1 MYGRFFLLLLVM
13 GGAWG
18 WQHKVEVKRWWRSH
32 AGEAVAAPGV
42 QVYTAAGCDI
52 CERAAVLIESA
63 GMAVTRRAVDSDE
76 SARAEFEDEGGSLP
90 LIVDGNRRMN
100 GYSEELLRSWYLE
113 RPRNRERLDRAGV
126 YLTGGERLPVI
137 YGTDW
142 CGVCAEARKYFHD
155 NGIAFRDL
163 DIERD
168 GEARRQY
175 DMLGLPGVPVV
186 VYEDMIWNGF
196 SAQLMDVRRA
206 WVGAR

>member
-1 MYGRFFLLLLVM
+1 MYGRLFLLLLAL

-32 AGEAVAAPGV
+32 AGEPAAAPGV

-63 GMAVTRRAVDSDE
+63 GVEVTRRPVDSDE
-76 SARAEFEDEGGSLP
+76 SARAEFEDDGGNLP

-100 GYSEELLRSWYLE
+100 VYSEELLRSWYLD
-113 RPRNRERLDRAGV
+113 RPRNRERLARAGV
-126 YLTGGERLPVI
+126 YRAGEERLPVI

-142 CGVCAEARKYFHD
+142 CGVCAHARKYFHD